1 MNGVIRENLALKYRC
16 VRCVSTDT
24 RLCYAVALNPSRR
37 HKNPPL
43 RQGRC
48 RVAAEG
54 NDDYHRPVPPSEG
67 IDLAVFFSQGRVK
80 AETSDSRQFLN
91 PDWLVKNYFE

>member
-1 MNGVIRENLALKYRC
+1 MKLQQFEHNA
-16 VRCVSTDT
+16 
-24 RLCYAVALNPSRR
+24 
-37 HKNPPL
+37 PP
-43 RQGRC
+43 
-48 RVAAEG
+48 V
-54 NDDYHRPVPPSEG
+54 EG